1 MLKVKKINNYLTDVF
16 FPHHYDH
23 ENGFSRW
30 VRWDTRNNSVVKS
43 NIRITKDII
52 SDIKKVLDEV

>member
-16 FPHHYDH
+16 FPHQYET

-30 VRWDTRNNSVVKS
+30 VRWDTRNNSLVKS
-43 NIRITKDII
+43 NIKVTPDTI
-52 SDIKKVLDEV
+52 SKIKQALDEV